1 MSVSL
6 FLKLFIYLFLALLG
20 LCCSARAFSS
30 CGEWGLL
37 FVVVLGLLIA
47 VVSLLAKR
55 GLGSCGTQPLLFR
68 GVWDLPGPGIECVF
82 PLLADRFLTDGPPGN
97 SEAFLYYR
105 SDKEFSHFCLSVIF
119 TCLWTSL
126 VAQTLITSA
135 YNAGDP
141 GSIPWS
147 GRSSGEGNG
156 KPLQYSCLENPM
168 DGGA

>member
-1 MSVSL
+1 M
-6 FLKLFIYLFLALLG
+6 LG

-37 FVVVLGLLIA
+37 FVVVLRLLTA
-47 VVSLLAKR
+47 VVSLLATR

-105 SDKEFSHFCLSVIF
+105 SDKEFFHFCLSVIF